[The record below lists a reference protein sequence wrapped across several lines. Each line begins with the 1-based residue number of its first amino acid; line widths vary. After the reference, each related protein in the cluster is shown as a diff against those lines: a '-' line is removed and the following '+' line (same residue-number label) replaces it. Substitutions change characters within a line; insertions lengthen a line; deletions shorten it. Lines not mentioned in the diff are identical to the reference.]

1 MVNLF
6 SKLNNNYVID
16 NYKTLEK
23 QISFGETIKGKFF
36 GIEYS
41 HVDVK
46 NSPLDEVIPKEY
58 RKYFFMTI
66 MKINREI
73 PPHTDSGIKTSINFY
88 IKTDDCLTQFYKLIT
103 EKPKTKQV
111 ENQSNGFIFDEKDLQ
126 RVASFMA
133 NPTEAWVLNV
143 TQPHSVIP
151 HFNFKERLAIALST
165 ELEYD
170 VVCDLLK
177 DKGHL

>member
-1 MVNLF
+1 
-6 SKLNNNYVID
+6 
-16 NYKTLEK
+16 LE
-23 QISFGETIKGKFF
+23 
-36 GIEYS
+36 
-41 HVDVK
+41 
-46 NSPLDEVIPKEY
+46 
-58 RKYFFMTI
+58 
-66 MKINREI
+66 
-73 PPHTDSGIKTSINFY
+73 
-88 IKTDDCLTQFYKLIT
+88 
-103 EKPKTKQV
+103 
-111 ENQSNGFIFDEKDLQ
+111 

-143 TQPHSVIP
+143 TQPHSVKP